1 MIKLVNEAEEIL
13 TATDTLQSAQKTQIN
28 VINQQL
34 DNKLTILN
42 DMDKDILGNVMC
54 QLFLMSWMSQK

>member
-13 TATDTLQSAQKTQIN
+13 TSTDTLQSAQKTQIS